1 MKKICFSLFILFVLS
16 ACSSEESIEKTSK
29 DTNEDTP
36 RIEEI
41 ELPSSIFSSQKN
53 NTLINEEEMKQSIKV
68 YLDSSEDLSNASNQF
83 EEIIDSDQ
91 KLNEEGLEKF
101 EHMRKLIKEND
112 HNFSNY
118 ISNNTLP
125 EGYKKDSKRISQ
137 YITASNQLLEE
148 LDQAI
153 NDISEGDFSEVNIG
167 SVINGSTSAN
177 GREQKKIEDF
187 LDEKNIDT
195 KAFGRKG

>member
-1 MKKICFSLFILFVLS
+1 MKKICFSLFILFILS
-16 ACSSEESIEKTSK
+16 ACSSKESIEKTPK
-29 DTNEDTP
+29 DTDEDTP
-36 RIEEI
+36 QIEEI
-41 ELPSSIFSSQKN
+41 ELPSSIFSSKKN
-53 NTLINEEEMKQSIKV
+53 NTLIDEEEMKQSIKV
-68 YLDSSEDLSNASNQF
+68 YLDSSEDLFNAGYQF
-83 EEIIDSDQ
+83 EEMIESDQ
-91 KLNEEGLEKF
+91 KLNEKELEKF
-101 EHMRKLIKEND
+101 EHMKKLIKEND

-137 YITASNQLLEE
+137 YITTSNQLLEE

>member
-1 MKKICFSLFILFVLS
+1 MKKICFSLFILFILS
-16 ACSSEESIEKTSK
+16 ACSSEESIEKTPK
-29 DTNEDTP
+29 DTDEDTP
-36 RIEEI
+36 QIEEI
-41 ELPSSIFSSQKN
+41 ELPSSIFTSKKN
-53 NTLINEEEMKQSIKV
+53 NTLIDEEEMKQSIKV
-68 YLDSSEDLSNASNQF
+68 YLDSSEDLFNASYQF

-91 KLNEEGLEKF
+91 KLNEKELEKF
-101 EHMRKLIKEND
+101 EHMKKLIKEND

-125 EGYKKDSKRISQ
+125 EGYKKGSKRISQ

-153 NDISEGDFSEVNIG
+153 NDINEGDFSEVNIG

-187 LDEKNIDT
+187 LDKKNIDT

>member
-1 MKKICFSLFILFVLS
+1 MKKICFSLFILFILS

-29 DTNEDTP
+29 DTNEETL

-101 EHMRKLIKEND
+101 EHMKKLIKEND

-137 YITASNQLLEE
+137 YIMTSNQLLEE

-195 KAFGRKG
+195 KAFGRKD

>member
-1 MKKICFSLFILFVLS
+1 MKKICFSLFILFILS
-16 ACSSEESIEKTSK
+16 ACSSEESIEKTPK
-29 DTNEDTP
+29 DTDEETP
-36 RIEEI
+36 QIEEI
-41 ELPSSIFSSQKN
+41 ELPSSIFSSKKN
-53 NTLINEEEMKQSIKV
+53 NTLIDEEEMKQSIKV
-68 YLDSSEDLSNASNQF
+68 YLDSSEDLFNASYQF
-83 EEIIDSDQ
+83 EEMIDSDQ
-91 KLNEEGLEKF
+91 KLNEKELEKF
-101 EHMRKLIKEND
+101 EHMKKLIKEND

-195 KAFGRKG
+195 KAFGRKD

>member
-1 MKKICFSLFILFVLS
+1 MKKICFSLFILFILS
-16 ACSSEESIEKTSK
+16 ACSSEESIEKTPK
-29 DTNEDTP
+29 DTDEDTP
-36 RIEEI
+36 QIEEI
-41 ELPSSIFSSQKN
+41 ELPSSIFSSKKN
-53 NTLINEEEMKQSIKV
+53 NTLIDEEEMKQSIKV
-68 YLDSSEDLSNASNQF
+68 YLDSSEDLFNASYQF

-91 KLNEEGLEKF
+91 KLNEKELEKF
-101 EHMRKLIKEND
+101 EHMKKLIKEND

-153 NDISEGDFSEVNIG
+153 NDISEGNFSEVNIG